1 MKDRVFDIQEI
12 LDSKK
17 DVGLFK
23 ELCIRIFGKKII
35 GWDVTPIF
43 TSKVVMHRY
52 NGINYMLT
60 PIKYI
65 KWDAEWYQE
74 KVK

>member
-23 ELCIRIFGKKII
+23 ELWIRIFGKKII

-43 TSKVVMHRY
+43 TSKVVMHSY
-52 NGINYMLT
+52 KGTNYMLT

-65 KWDAEWYQE
+65 KWENENAL
-74 KVK
+74 